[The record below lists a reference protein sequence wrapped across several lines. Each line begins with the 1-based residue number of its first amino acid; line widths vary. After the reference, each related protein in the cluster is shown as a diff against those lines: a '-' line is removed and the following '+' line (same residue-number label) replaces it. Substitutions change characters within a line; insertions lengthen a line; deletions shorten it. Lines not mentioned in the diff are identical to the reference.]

1 MATGDGGRAMKRLAE
16 LRAQLR
22 PILIPIVLAGA
33 TAILTAV
40 AWASWSYRRMAD
52 AALDARFIP
61 RFKEPPPGPR
71 APGSDAFGA
80 RVGAS
85 SLQVVQQL
93 IQRMGIDC
101 PDTSARALL
110 GRARAAR
117 VAAAE
122 DRKRRG
128 LPPDAVSGAS
138 GNRRSPMER
147 NPQVRLSCEDL
158 PASALTDRTRA
169 PSIGRLLF
177 VFDSPEHPVRH
188 ISYQRTMTDAV
199 VARAELE
206 VAVAAYRRRF
216 GAPRKQPKADV
227 VGLPWLSPMDYE
239 WNYADLTVRVAALN
253 FGGARGTMLTET
265 VEVPLPIRPDAPAAS
280 YAGR

>member
-1 MATGDGGRAMKRLAE
+1 MKRLAE

-61 RFKEPPPGPR
+61 RFKDPPPGPR

-85 SLQVVQQL
+85 SLQDVQQL
-93 IQRMGIDC
+93 VQRMGIDC

-158 PASALTDRTRA
+158 PASALTDRPRA

-188 ISYQRTMTDAV
+188 ISYQRTH
-199 VARAELE
+199 AR
-206 VAVAAYRRRF
+206 RGRGPGR
-216 GAPRKQPKADV
+216 
-227 VGLPWLSPMDYE
+227 
-239 WNYADLTVRVAALN
+239 
-253 FGGARGTMLTET
+253 ARGGGGR
-265 VEVPLPIRPDAPAAS
+265 LPAAFRRPPQSNRRPTWWACPGCPRWTTSGTTPTSPCASPPSTSAAPAAPC
-280 YAGR
+280 